1 MYEGNLLR
9 YANAKIKTE
18 LEQVEDVEVSDLDE
32 PVFDTLFDI
41 IRLGL
46 VVGCDL
52 TTLNGFHLTANTEEA
67 EVCRGLLFK

>member
-18 LEQVEDVEVSDLDE
+18 LEQVEGVEVSDLDE
-32 PVFDTLFDI
+32 PEFETLFDAV
-41 IRLGL
+41 RLGL
-46 VVGCDL
+46 ALGCDL
-52 TTLNGFHLTANTEEA
+52 TTFNGFHLTTNTEEA